1 MYSKLPQRPYVCH
14 YGKLRCGKP
23 VFPDARF
30 GCGGK
35 ESPGAPG
42 EQPGAPGTALVQDA
56 PTQHCLHPLPVYTSL
71 AHFFPLLT
79 GSLLLF
85 LKSAGV

>member
-23 VFPDARF
+23 VFPDVRF

-35 ESPGAPG
+35 ESPGGPWNSLG
-42 EQPGAPGTALVQDA
+42 PRRPN
-56 PTQHCLHPLPVYTSL
+56 PTCLHPPPVYTSL
-71 AHFFPLLT
+71 DHLFPLLT
-79 GSLLLF
+79 GSPLLF